1 MLKYTLIT
9 LTVVI
14 LGFIGN
20 LDYQDEVN
28 EEQLYTNMV
37 CDGYWANYRNLD
49 INCGEN
55 RGKNPN

>member
-1 MLKYTLIT
+1 MLKYTLIA
-9 LTVVI
+9 LSVVI

-49 INCGEN
+49 IDCDKH
-55 RGKNPN
+55 RGTSPN

>member
-1 MLKYTLIT
+1 MHKYTLIA
-9 LTVVI
+9 LSVVI

-37 CDGYWANYRNLD
+37 CDGYWVNYRNLD
-49 INCGEN
+49 IDCDKH
-55 RGKNPN
+55 RGTSPN